1 MFNSPMVPEPPA
13 LLSALRRKGP
23 VVIAPQGHTVSVLRS
38 SSVQIS
44 NPNLTTS
51 VWMELG
57 AECLFFVVHGHFEPF
72 PPDLYLTSTNTPGIN
87 HMLFGNQPPRLILTF
102 G

>member
-1 MFNSPMVPEPPA
+1 MVQEPSA
-13 LLSALRRKGP
+13 ILSALRKGP

-72 PPDLYLTSTNTPGIN
+72 PADLYLTSTNTPGIN
-87 HMLFGNQPPRLILTF
+87 HMLFGSQPSRLVLTF